1 MRNYF
6 KMIVA
11 VMLLGFSM
19 CAQAQDHNATPRDK
33 SPVEN
38 PDGYKNAAGHNVMG
52 DKKHW
57 DKEERKTGGLEGKV
71 RERIGVVERK
81 EAKEK
86 LRENNNSS
94 TTSSSSNNSGSK

>member
-1 MRNYF
+1 MNYF

-19 CAQAQDHNATPRDK
+19 CALAQDHNATPRDK

-38 PDGYKNAAGHNVMG
+38 PEGYKNAAGHNVMG

-57 DKEERKTGGLEGKV
+57 DNEDRQTSGLKDKLQDRVSEL
-71 RERIGVVERK
+71 ERK
-81 EAKEK
+81 EANENAKKE
-86 LRENNNSS
+86 NTS
-94 TTSSSSNNSGSK
+94 TTTQNSGSK